1 MLLNVNS
8 RPFLFYFVCSMKKL
22 FFILFFSCICNFSTA
37 QEDAIS
43 SYDEDSKYLED
54 QFYVG
59 VAYNALLN
67 QPSEVIQRNLSYN
80 IQLGFIKDIP
90 VNAKRNF
97 GFGLGIGYA
106 TNSYFSNIIAEE
118 TDAAINYRL
127 SLPADTLNR
136 TKLET
141 HAIEFPFEIRWRTS
155 NEVDYKFWRV
165 YSGVKAAYLFSR
177 SSRFV
182 SENSAVNTSFRN
194 RDIIQWQYG
203 LTLNVGYNTWNISFY
218 YGLNS
223 LLEDTATLN
232 NEVIDIRPLR
242 IGVIFYI
249 L

>member
-118 TDAAINYRL
+118 TDTAINYRL
-127 SLPADTLNR
+127 SL
-136 TKLET
+136 
-141 HAIEFPFEIRWRTS
+141 EI
-155 NEVDYKFWRV
+155 
-165 YSGVKAAYLFSR
+165 
-177 SSRFV
+177 
-182 SENSAVNTSFRN
+182 
-194 RDIIQWQYG
+194 Q
-203 LTLNVGYNTWNISFY
+203 
-218 YGLNS
+218 
-223 LLEDTATLN
+223 
-232 NEVIDIRPLR
+232 
-242 IGVIFYI
+242 IFYNGSTD
-249 L
+249 